1 MSTAF
6 LSNLEGDEDRLAL
19 EQVDDDLYEVVDGLR
34 VEVPPMSSYAA
45 KIATRL
51 ATRLNIHAEREH
63 LGEAIVESLF
73 RLPLANDKSRNR
85 RPDVAFVTYQ
95 RWPAG
100 RPQPVD
106 DNAWDVVPDL
116 TVEVV
121 SRPHDLSEDLLSRV
135 LEYFQAGVRLVW
147 VVYPKH
153 RMIHIY
159 ESPKSIRIAS
169 EGDILDGGTV
179 VPGFSLDLS
188 LLFDPMPEIPAGS

>member
-1 MSTAF
+1 MATAF
-6 LSNLEGDEDRLAL
+6 LSKLEGDEDQLAP

-73 RLPLANDKSRNR
+73 QLPLANDKSRNR

-121 SRPHDLSEDLLSRV
+121 SPHDLSEDLLSRV

-147 VVYPKH
+147 VIYPKL
-153 RMIHIY
+153 RTIHVF
-159 ESPKSIRIAS
+159 ETPTSIRVVPEA
-169 EGDILDGGTV
+169 DILDGGPV
-179 VPGFSLDLS
+179 VPGFSMALS
-188 LLFDPMPEIPAGS
+188 LLFDPLPETPASS

>member
-1 MSTAF
+1 MATAF
-6 LSNLEGDEDRLAL
+6 LSRLEGDEDRLAP
-19 EQVDDDLYEVVDGLR
+19 ERVDDDLYEVVAGLR
-34 VEVPPMSSYAA
+34 VEIPPMSSYAA

-51 ATRLNIHAEREH
+51 STRLNIHAEREH
-63 LGEAIVESLF
+63 QGEAIVQSLV
-73 RLPLANDKSRNR
+73 RLPLTDDKSRNR

-95 RWPAG
+95 RWPAT

-121 SRPHDLSEDLLSRV
+121 SPHDLSEDLLSRV

-153 RMIHIY
+153 R
-159 ESPKSIRIAS
+159 
-169 EGDILDGGTV
+169 
-179 VPGFSLDLS
+179 
-188 LLFDPMPEIPAGS
+188 